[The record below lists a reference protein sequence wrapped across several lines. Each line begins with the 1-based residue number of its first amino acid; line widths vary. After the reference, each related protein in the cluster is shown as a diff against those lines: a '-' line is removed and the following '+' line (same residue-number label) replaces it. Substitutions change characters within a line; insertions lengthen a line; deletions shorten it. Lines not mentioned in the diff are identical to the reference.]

1 MSGPDPQAL
10 YEVVELIAGNVV
22 AFRGVIARYSDS
34 LSTIA
39 MILTGS
45 PDLARE
51 AVQDAFVQLWESR
64 STLDPTLG
72 VHGYLKT
79 VVRRRAI
86 DLLRHERMHTRIVDT
101 LKRYENPAE
110 GVGYN
115 AGEAAVESSDLQQHV
130 LAAIDALPPRC
141 REIFLLN
148 RQGGLTYA
156 QIAEAL
162 GISVGTVRNQM
173 SQATQRLAVAV
184 ERWRA
189 GEPSEPQ

>member
-1 MSGPDPQAL
+1 MSGADPQAL
-10 YEVVELIAGNVV
+10 QEVLELIAGNVI
-22 AFRGVIARYSDS
+22 AFRSIIAKYSDS

-39 MILTGS
+39 MILTRS

-51 AVQDAFVQLWESR
+51 AVQDAFVRLWESR
-64 STLDPTLG
+64 STLDPALG

-79 VVRRRAI
+79 VTRRRAI

-101 LKRYENPAE
+101 LKRYENPTE

-115 AGEAAVESSDLQQHV
+115 AGEAAVESSDLQKQV
-130 LAAIDALPPRC
+130 LAAIGELPLRC

-148 RQGGLTYA
+148 RQGGFTYA
-156 QIAEAL
+156 QIAETL

-173 SQATQRLAVAV
+173 SQATQRLALVVA
-184 ERWRA
+184 RWRA
-189 GEPSEPQ
+189 GESSKP